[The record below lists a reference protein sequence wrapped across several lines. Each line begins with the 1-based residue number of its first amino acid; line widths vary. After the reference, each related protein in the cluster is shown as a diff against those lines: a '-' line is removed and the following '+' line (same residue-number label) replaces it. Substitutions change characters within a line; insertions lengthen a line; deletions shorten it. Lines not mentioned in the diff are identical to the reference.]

1 MVGGF
6 GEFNGSERGGLKSI
20 EDKDK
25 KIKIILKNMFIFKR
39 LIIYQVTNKNISK
52 FMEVKLLPKKFNH
65 MAIKLEIID
74 KVQNG
79 PFTCKLN
86 SSIKQLSDEKKKNKL
101 K

>member
-1 MVGGF
+1 
-6 GEFNGSERGGLKSI
+6 
-20 EDKDK
+20 
-25 KIKIILKNMFIFKR
+25 
-39 LIIYQVTNKNISK
+39 
-52 FMEVKLLPKKFNH
+52 MEVKVLPKKFNH